1 LSLSA
6 ERHDLQSTLDLID
19 FRAAENNLDDVEDI
33 IELFQLFFDDSDL
46 PSLGLRTDHA
56 KARLWLDN
64 VLPNKNPHILA
75 VTKEDGSPVGV
86 LSYAIDDRGIAEP
99 YAFLDKFYVRK
110 EWRLSGVARVLLQL
124 AMDSARDDGAVAFR
138 AGISSGVGFGKN
150 LFLKTGFHET
160 AGSTLLARRL

>member
-1 LSLSA
+1 MSQSA
-6 ERHDLQSTLDLID
+6 ERHDLQSTLDLVD
-19 FRAAENNLDDVEDI
+19 FRVADLSDI
-33 IELFQLFFDDSDL
+33 GRIMELFQLFFDESDL
-46 PSLGLRTDHA
+46 PSLGLRTDRD
-56 KARLWLDN
+56 KAREWLRR
-64 VLPNKNPHILA
+64 VLPVTNPHIIA
-75 VTKEDGSPVGV
+75 VEKDSWVPVGV
-86 LSYAIDDRGIAEP
+86 LSYAIDDRGLATP

-150 LFLKTGFHET
+150 LFLKNGFHET

>member
-1 LSLSA
+1 LSQSA
-6 ERHDLQSTLDLID
+6 ERHDLQSTLDLVD
-19 FRAAENNLDDVEDI
+19 FRSATTDDIEEI

-46 PSLGLRTDHA
+46 PSLGLRTDHRR
-56 KARLWLDN
+56 ARVWLAN
-64 VLPNKNPHILA
+64 VLGGSNPHILA
-75 VTKEDGSPVGV
+75 LTKDEKMPVGV

-150 LFLKTGFHET
+150 LFIKTGFHET

>member
-1 LSLSA
+1 MSQSA
-6 ERHDLQSTLDLID
+6 ERHDLQSTLDLVD
-19 FRAAENNLDDVEDI
+19 FRLADLSDIGRI

-46 PSLGLRTDHA
+46 PSLGLRTDHEKA
-56 KARLWLDN
+56 KEWLRR
-64 VLPNKNPHILA
+64 VLANGSNPHVLA
-75 VTKEDGSPVGV
+75 VEKDTWIPVGV

-150 LFLKTGFHET
+150 LFIKTGFHET